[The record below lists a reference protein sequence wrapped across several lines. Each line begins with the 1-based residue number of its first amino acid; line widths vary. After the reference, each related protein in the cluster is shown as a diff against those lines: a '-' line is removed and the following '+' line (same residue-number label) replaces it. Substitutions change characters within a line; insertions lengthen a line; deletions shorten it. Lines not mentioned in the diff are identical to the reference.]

1 MTTSGRSRRSGL
13 LPRGGALYSRC
24 RAAPKV
30 RIAPFGGSAAA
41 SAASVGILYSRC
53 RAAPKRELLL
63 LRGQRSGVS
72 RKRGGT
78 LLTSIGIHDAAR
90 TLRHL
95 APIAVAKAYADALVT
110 HDAAQKPFGL
120 TAVQLFGELRPAI
133 DNGTWGCRHAS
144 SRRNGVGSDLGCGG
158 RSRRRG
164 DSRRDGRTA
173 LDRC

>member
-1 MTTSGRSRRSGL
+1 KRIAPQGRGTL
-13 LPRGGALYSRC
+13 FALQGR
-24 RAAPKV
+24 PKV
-30 RIAPFGGSAAA
+30 RIAPPSGAA
-41 SAASVGILYSRC
+41 
-53 RAAPKRELLL
+53 
-63 LRGQRSGVS
+63 QR
-72 RKRGGT
+72 RQPQARDT

-144 SRRNGVGSDLGCGG
+144 SRRNGVGSDLGCVG

-173 LDRC
+173 LGR